1 MITVGGEN
9 LIDLVQMTEKHGV
22 PEFKALPGGS
32 QYNCASALGR
42 LGTRPHY
49 ITPISTDSLGEL
61 LADTLVESG
70 VVVASERV
78 DAPSSLAVVTL
89 QDGQPSYQFYRDG
102 TAERRVSA
110 ESLGAVIP
118 ADTLVFQIG
127 SLSLC
132 DGTDAE
138 VWAQLFTD
146 LAQRGVACTLDPN
159 VRPAFVTDPA
169 TYRSRLEGMM
179 KVASLV
185 KLSDED
191 LGWLYPDAD
200 PETKAAELAAGS
212 QAQLF
217 VLTKGSQGASLITR
231 SHRVEVEAAPVSAL
245 KDTVGAGDTF
255 MAALIYQFL
264 QSPDFGSE
272 AAIRDVGRFAAK
284 AAAINCERVGCNPP
298 SLDEIRI

>member
-1 MITVGGEN
+1 M
-9 LIDLVQMTEKHGV
+9 
-22 PEFKALPGGS
+22 PRS
-32 QYNCASALGR
+32 GR
-42 LGTRPHY
+42 K
-49 ITPISTDSLGEL
+49 
-61 LADTLVESG
+61 
-70 VVVASERV
+70 
-78 DAPSSLAVVTL
+78 
-89 QDGQPSYQFYRDG
+89 
-102 TAERRVSA
+102 
-110 ESLGAVIP
+110 
-118 ADTLVFQIG
+118 
-127 SLSLC
+127 
-132 DGTDAE
+132 
-138 VWAQLFTD
+138 LFTD

-245 KDTVGAGDTF
+245 QDTVGAGDTF

-298 SLDEIRI
+298 SLDEIGIWRASLHRFSRSGTVGTVRQNRSDPRRNDQPHFVRARGCRCWAGVKD

>member
-1 MITVGGEN
+1 M
-9 LIDLVQMTEKHGV
+9 
-22 PEFKALPGGS
+22 
-32 QYNCASALGR
+32 
-42 LGTRPHY
+42 
-49 ITPISTDSLGEL
+49 
-61 LADTLVESG
+61 
-70 VVVASERV
+70 
-78 DAPSSLAVVTL
+78 
-89 QDGQPSYQFYRDG
+89 
-102 TAERRVSA
+102 
-110 ESLGAVIP
+110 
-118 ADTLVFQIG
+118 FQIG

-132 DGTDAE
+132 DGADAE

-245 KDTVGAGDTF
+245 QDTVGAGDTF

>member
-9 LIDLVQMTEKHGV
+9 LIDLVQMTEKNGV

-61 LADTLVESG
+61 LADTLEESG

-102 TAERRVSA
+102 TAERRISA

-118 ADTLVFQIG
+118 ADTRVFQIG

-132 DGTDAE
+132 DGADAE

-169 TYRSRLEGMM
+169 TYRSRLEGMI

-200 PETKAAELAAGS
+200 PETKAVELAAGS

-217 VLTKGSQGASLITR
+217 VLTKGSQGASLITH
-231 SHRVEVEAAPVSAL
+231 SHRVEVEAAPVTVL
-245 KDTVGAGDTF
+245 QDTVGAGDTF

>member
-9 LIDLVQMTEKHGV
+9 LIDLVQITEDGGV
-22 PEFKALPGGS
+22 QEFRALPGGS

-61 LADTLVESG
+61 LADTLEESR
-70 VVVASERV
+70 VVVTSERV

-102 TAERRVSA
+102 TAERRISA

-118 ADTLVFQIG
+118 ADTRVFQIG

-132 DGTDAE
+132 DGDDAD
-138 VWAQLFTD
+138 VWAKLFIE
-146 LAQRGVACTLDPN
+146 LAQQGVACTLDPN

-169 TYRSRLEGMM
+169 TYRSRLEGMI

-200 PETKAAELAAGS
+200 PETKAVELAAGS

-217 VLTKGSQGASLITR
+217 VLTKGSQGASLITH
-231 SHRVEVEAAPVSAL
+231 SHRVEVEAAPVTVL
-245 KDTVGAGDTF
+245 QDTVGAGDTF

-264 QSPDFGSE
+264 QSPDFTSE
-272 AAIRDVGRFAAK
+272 TVIRDVGHFAAK